1 MGCDFSR
8 IQAAAGE
15 SDRSTQISDLC
26 ILNVK
31 MPFFSC
37 FNNWCGA
44 VSNGVKKYT

>member
-15 SDRSTQISDLC
+15 SDRPTQISDLC

-31 MPFFSC
+31 MPFFP
-37 FNNWCGA
+37 A
-44 VSNGVKKYT
+44 LTTGVVQ